1 MDKVIIAIDGQ
12 ASTGKSTQAKKIA
25 DHLGF
30 KYRDSGAY
38 YRAITLYLLNS
49 NVNHDLKISQEIL
62 NQISIKQDY
71 GEGNFRIFLNDDN
84 VTNKI
89 RGHKVSLNVSNY
101 AKKPEIRKFVF
112 DQLRNSAESNSIVVD
127 GRDIG
132 TKILPYA
139 NFKFFIDASIEI
151 RARRRLLEK
160 NISFLHEND
169 EKCMLQSLI
178 REMKERDKLDSS
190 RIISPLV
197 PAVDAHVIDTSFIDA
212 DQLLLKVTKIIE
224 GI

>member
-25 DHLGF
+25 DHLGVN
-30 KYRDSGAY
+30 YRDSGAY

-49 NVNHDLKISQEIL
+49 NVNHNLKISQEIL

-71 GEGNFRIFLNDDN
+71 IKGNFRIFLNDDN

-89 RGHKVSLNVSNY
+89 RGHKVSLSVSNY

-132 TKILPYA
+132 TVVFPDA
-139 NFKFFIDASIEI
+139 DFKFFLIAEPRI
-151 RARRRLLEK
+151 RAERRHKQIDDDSVKVDIIEEEIK
-160 NISFLHEND
+160 I
-169 EKCMLQSLI
+169 
-178 REMKERDKLDSS
+178 RDKTDST
-190 RIISPLV
+190 REIAPLRK
-197 PAVDAHVIDTSFIDA
+197 ADDAFKIDVSDLTIDEVFNKI
-212 DQLLLKVTKIIE
+212 LKKIKSD
-224 GI
+224 

>member
-30 KYRDSGAY
+30 NYRDSGAY

-49 NVNHDLKISQEIL
+49 NVNHNLKISQEIL
-62 NQISIKQDY
+62 NQIIIKQDY
-71 GEGNFRIFLNDDN
+71 SEGNFRIFLNDDN

-89 RGHKVSLNVSNY
+89 RGHKVSLSVSNY

-132 TKILPYA
+132 TVVFPDA
-139 NFKFFIDASIEI
+139 DFKFFLIAEPRI
-151 RARRRLLEK
+151 RAERRHKQIDDDSVKVDIIEEEIK
-160 NISFLHEND
+160 I
-169 EKCMLQSLI
+169 
-178 REMKERDKLDSS
+178 RDKTDST
-190 RIISPLV
+190 REIAPLRK
-197 PAVDAHVIDTSFIDA
+197 ADDAFKIDVSDLTIDEVFNEIL
-212 DQLLLKVTKIIE
+212 QKIKSD
-224 GI
+224 

>member
-30 KYRDSGAY
+30 NYRDSGAY
-38 YRAITLYLLNS
+38 YRAITLYFLNS
-49 NVNHDLKISQEIL
+49 NVNHNLKISQEIL
-62 NQISIKQDY
+62 NQIIIKQDY
-71 GEGNFRIFLNDDN
+71 SEGNFRIFLNDVN

-89 RGHKVSLNVSNY
+89 RGHKVSLSVSNY

-132 TKILPYA
+132 TVVFPDA
-139 NFKFFIDASIEI
+139 DFKFFLIAEPRI
-151 RARRRLLEK
+151 RAERRHKQIDDDSVKVDIIEEEIK
-160 NISFLHEND
+160 I
-169 EKCMLQSLI
+169 
-178 REMKERDKLDSS
+178 RDKTDST
-190 RIISPLV
+190 REIAPLRK
-197 PAVDAHVIDTSFIDA
+197 ADDAFKIDVSDLTID
-212 DQLLLKVTKIIE
+212 QVFNKILQKIKSD
-224 GI
+224 

>member
-1 MDKVIIAIDGQ
+1 LDKVIIAIDGQ

-30 KYRDSGAY
+30 NYRDSGAY
-38 YRAITLYLLNS
+38 YRAITLYLLKS

-71 GEGNFRIFLNDDN
+71 SEGNFRIFLNDDN
-84 VTNKI
+84 ITNKI
-89 RGHKVSLNVSNY
+89 RGHKVSLSVSNF

-132 TKILPYA
+132 TVVFPDA
-139 NFKFFIDASIEI
+139 DFKFFLIAEPRI
-151 RARRRLLEK
+151 RAERRHKQIDDDSVKVDIIEEEIK
-160 NISFLHEND
+160 I
-169 EKCMLQSLI
+169 
-178 REMKERDKLDSS
+178 RDKTDST
-190 RIISPLV
+190 REIAPLRK
-197 PAVDAHVIDTSFIDA
+197 ADDAFKIDVSDLTIDE
-212 DQLLLKVTKIIE
+212 VFNKILQKIKSD
-224 GI
+224 

>member
-30 KYRDSGAY
+30 NYRDSGAY
-38 YRAITLYLLNS
+38 YRAITLYLLNN

-71 GEGNFRIFLNDDN
+71 IKGNFRIFLNDDN

-89 RGHKVSLNVSNY
+89 RGHKVSLSVSNY

-132 TKILPYA
+132 TVVFPDA
-139 NFKFFIDASIEI
+139 DFKFFLIAEPRI
-151 RARRRLLEK
+151 RAERRHKQIDDDSVKVDIIEEEIK
-160 NISFLHEND
+160 I
-169 EKCMLQSLI
+169 
-178 REMKERDKLDSS
+178 RDKTDST
-190 RIISPLV
+190 REIAPLRK
-197 PAVDAHVIDTSFIDA
+197 ADDALKIDVSDLTIDE
-212 DQLLLKVTKIIE
+212 VFNKILQKIKSD
-224 GI
+224 

>member
-30 KYRDSGAY
+30 NYRDSGAY

-49 NVNHDLKISQEIL
+49 NVNHNLKISQEIL
-62 NQISIKQDY
+62 NQIIIKQDY
-71 GEGNFRIFLNDDN
+71 SEGNFRIFLNDDN

-89 RGHKVSLNVSNY
+89 RGHKVSLSVSNY

-132 TKILPYA
+132 TVVFPDA
-139 NFKFFIDASIEI
+139 DFKFFLIAEPRI
-151 RARRRLLEK
+151 RAERRHK
-160 NISFLHEND
+160 QID
-169 EKCMLQSLI
+169 
-178 REMKERDKLDSS
+178 DDS
-190 RIISPLV
+190 V
-197 PAVDAHVIDTSFIDA
+197 KVD
-212 DQLLLKVTKIIE
+212 IIE
-224 GI
+224 EEIKVRDRTDSTREIAPLRKADDAFEIDVSNLTINEVFNKILQKIKSD

>member
-1 MDKVIIAIDGQ
+1 MDKLIIAIDGQ

-25 DHLGF
+25 DNLGF
-30 KYRDSGAY
+30 NYRDSGAY

-49 NVNHDLKISQEIL
+49 NVKHDLKVSQEIL

-71 GEGNFRIFLNDDN
+71 KEGHFRIFLNDND

-112 DQLRNSAESNSIVVD
+112 DQLRNSAESNSLVVD

-132 TKILPYA
+132 TVVFPDA
-139 NFKFFIDASIEI
+139 DFKFFLIAEPRI
-151 RARRRLLEK
+151 RAERRHKQIDDDSVKVDIIEEEIK
-160 NISFLHEND
+160 I
-169 EKCMLQSLI
+169 
-178 REMKERDKLDSS
+178 RDKTDST
-190 RIISPLV
+190 REIAPLKK
-197 PAVDAHVIDTSFIDA
+197 AYDAYKIDVSDLSIDE
-212 DQLLLKVTKIIE
+212 VFNKILQKIKSD
-224 GI
+224 

>member
-30 KYRDSGAY
+30 NYRDSGAY
-38 YRAITLYLLNS
+38 YRAITLYLLNN

-62 NQISIKQDY
+62 NQIIIKQDY
-71 GEGNFRIFLNDDN
+71 SEGNFRIFLNDDN

-89 RGHKVSLNVSNY
+89 RGHKVSLSVSNY

-112 DQLRNSAESNSIVVD
+112 DQLRNSADSKSLVVD

-132 TKILPYA
+132 TVVFPDA
-139 NFKFFIDASIEI
+139 DFKFFLIAEPRI
-151 RARRRLLEK
+151 RAERRHKQIDDDSVKVDIIEEEIK
-160 NISFLHEND
+160 I
-169 EKCMLQSLI
+169 
-178 REMKERDKLDSS
+178 RDKTDST
-190 RIISPLV
+190 REIAPLRK
-197 PAVDAHVIDTSFIDA
+197 ADDAFKIDVSDLTIDE
-212 DQLLLKVTKIIE
+212 VFNKILQKIKSD
-224 GI
+224 

>member
-30 KYRDSGAY
+30 NYRDSGAY

-62 NQISIKQDY
+62 NQISIEQDY
-71 GEGNFRIFLNDDN
+71 SEGNFRIFLNDDN

-89 RGHKVSLNVSNY
+89 RGHKVSLSVSNY

-132 TKILPYA
+132 TVVFPDA
-139 NFKFFIDASIEI
+139 DFKFFLIAEPRI
-151 RARRRLLEK
+151 RAERRHKQIDDDSVKVDIIEEEIK
-160 NISFLHEND
+160 I
-169 EKCMLQSLI
+169 
-178 REMKERDKLDSS
+178 RDKTDST
-190 RIISPLV
+190 REIAPLRK
-197 PAVDAHVIDTSFIDA
+197 ADDAFKIDVSDLTIDE
-212 DQLLLKVTKIIE
+212 VFNKILQKIKSD
-224 GI
+224 

>member
-25 DHLGF
+25 DNLGLN
-30 KYRDSGAY
+30 YRDSGAF

-49 NVNHDLKISQEIL
+49 NIKYDLKISQEIL
-62 NQISIKQDY
+62 NQIRIKQDY
-71 GEGNFRIFLNDDN
+71 NEGHFRIFLNDDD

-112 DQLRNSAESNSIVVD
+112 DQLRKSAESNSIVVD

-132 TKILPYA
+132 TVVFPDA
-139 NFKFFIDASIEI
+139 NFKFFLIAEPRI
-151 RARRRLLEK
+151 RAERRHKQIDDDSVKVDIIEEEIK
-160 NISFLHEND
+160 I
-169 EKCMLQSLI
+169 
-178 REMKERDKLDSS
+178 RDKTDST
-190 RIISPLV
+190 REIAPLKK
-197 PAVDAHVIDTSFIDA
+197 ADDAFKIDVSDLTIDE
-212 DQLLLKVTKIIE
+212 VFNKILQKIKSS
-224 GI
+224 